1 MSPGVGIA
9 MRTTT
14 GSRPGPIR
22 IGSDEHVRAFSRMLL
37 DTHDPYR
44 PALIDW
50 PKLSPDAQAR
60 LTGLPIWDIA
70 VQTEGK
76 ASRRV
81 NAYASKV
88 AVPVLREAIE
98 LNGFE
103 EGRHKTVLANMVAAY
118 GIRLEPEPSYPE
130 PRFPEW
136 AFMVTGYSECI
147 DSFFAFGLFEL
158 ANRSGFF
165 PPELVDTF
173 DPVMREEARHI
184 LFFVNWVAWHR
195 RNLAWWRR
203 PLFQAKIMAV
213 WAFLIWE
220 RIGIAR
226 GIGDDEPQD
235 NHFTVTGSQSLGVDV
250 SARELLDVCL
260 SENERRLAG
269 YDSRLLR
276 PSFVPWLVR
285 FARGLME
292 SGKLRRRDRQLD
304 GA

>member
-1 MSPGVGIA
+1 MSPVVGIA
-9 MRTTT
+9 MQATT
-14 GSRPGPIR
+14 GSGAGPIR

-50 PKLSPDAQAR
+50 PKLGPDAQAR

-76 ASRRV
+76 ASCRV

-118 GIRLEPEPSYPE
+118 GIKLEPEPSYPE

-226 GIGDDEPQD
+226 GIGGAEPQD
-235 NHFTVTGSQSLGVDV
+235 NNFTVTGSQSLGVDV
-250 SARELLDVCL
+250 SARELLDVSL

-276 PSFVPWLVR
+276 PSFVPRLVR

-292 SGKLRRRDRQLD
+292 SGKFRRRDRQLD

>member
-1 MSPGVGIA
+1 MSPVVGIA
-9 MRTTT
+9 MQTKTTS
-14 GSRPGPIR
+14 GPGPVR

-76 ASRRV
+76 ASCRV

-88 AVPVLREAIE
+88 DVPVLRKAIE

-103 EGRHKTVLANMVAAY
+103 EGRHKTVLANMVVAY
-118 GIRLEPEPSYPE
+118 GIELEPEPSYPE

-226 GIGDDEPQD
+226 GIGGTEPQD
-235 NHFTVTGSQSLGVDV
+235 NNFTVTGSQSLGVEV

-276 PSFVPWLVR
+276 PSFVPRLVR

-292 SGKLRRRDRQLD
+292 SGKIRRRDRQLD

>member
-1 MSPGVGIA
+1 
-9 MRTTT
+9 
-14 GSRPGPIR
+14 
-22 IGSDEHVRAFSRMLL
+22 MLL

-70 VQTEGK
+70 VETEGK
-76 ASRRV
+76 ASCRV

-118 GIRLEPEPSYPE
+118 GIELEPEPSYPE

-165 PPELVDTF
+165 PAELVDTF

-226 GIGDDEPQD
+226 GIGGAEPQD
-235 NHFTVTGSQSLGVDV
+235 NNFTVTGSQSLGVEV

-276 PSFVPWLVR
+276 PSFVPRLVR

-292 SGKLRRRDRQLD
+292 SGKIRRRDRQLD